1 MSEFQRL
8 EFHSWKF
15 YCRNLGCYCL
25 LSIPIVDD
33 KLNWHVNDTQM
44 QWDIYLYMPM
54 FTCKHTYAYIYTYK
68 HVYVY
73 IHPYH
78 HVYTYVDVYKHTC
91 PVMYHSNNLYSF
103 AARPL
108 LFVLLIVL
116 QHRIWCNAWMTMII
130 HFQRKII
137 FWIWVII
144 TLVNSYVRIVL
155 VLLATS
161 GKKFLFLLINVL
173 YTLSW
178 VLIFMQ
184 TLSWPVVIMQT
195 LSWPLVS
202 MTHCGCYPKWW
213 LLLPVAQLSDYFAHW
228 LILPFDFVGY
238 FTG

>member
-1 MSEFQRL
+1 MRYIYAYV
-8 EFHSWKF
+8 H
-15 YCRNLGCYCL
+15 
-25 LSIPIVDD
+25 
-33 KLNWHVNDTQM
+33 M
-44 QWDIYLYMPM
+44 QTYICIYLYVQ
-54 FTCKHTYAYIYTYK
+54 TCICIYPSISPCIYIRWCIQTY
-68 HVYVY
+68 
-73 IHPYH
+73 
-78 HVYTYVDVYKHTC
+78 TC